1 MASIFNKL
9 FKTTG
14 IYTFS
19 NIINAAIPF
28 LLLPFLV
35 HYLSPDDYAVI
46 DLFQAVSQFTIAI
59 VGLNTVSALSR
70 FYFDCT
76 KADFSKYNGN
86 SFMLLLGTGVIVLII
101 FILFGANLET
111 VLKIPKSW
119 IWLTVVYA
127 IGQNII
133 QAQLSIWQV
142 KYQAFSYGLFRI
154 LRTLTDIILSVIF
167 ILFLKFNWE
176 GRVLGQIIAVS
187 AFAMIALVIVFKNHN
202 IILKFEFKKVKEL
215 LSFGS
220 PLIIHI
226 LGAVII
232 TYSDRFFIANY
243 IGLKTAGIYSTGY
256 QIGMIV
262 YLVQTSFN
270 QAWVPWLY
278 ERLKINDFLEKI
290 KIVKFIYLYFTAIIL
305 FSIIVALLAPYF
317 YKLFIPNSYLKG
329 IEVVIW
335 IAIGFAFNG
344 MYKMVGNFIF
354 FVKKTYL
361 MSIITICIAGINI
374 VLNYI
379 MVNKYGAIGVAQATA
394 ISFCLQ
400 FLITWVVSATVY
412 KMPWTLSIKES

>member
-1 MASIFNKL
+1 MAGIFNKL
-9 FKTTG
+9 YKTTG
-14 IYTFS
+14 IYTLS

-35 HYLSPDDYAVI
+35 HYLSPDDYAII
-46 DLFQAVSQFTIAI
+46 DLFQAVSQLMIAI
-59 VGLNTVSALSR
+59 VGLNTVSALAR
-70 FYFDCT
+70 FYFDCNKT
-76 KADFSKYNGN
+76 DFGKYNGT
-86 SFMLLLGTGVIVLII
+86 SFMLLLGTGIVITII
-101 FILFGANLET
+101 FSLFGANLET
-111 VLKIPKSW
+111 VFKIPKSW
-119 IWLTVVYA
+119 LWLTVIYA

-142 KYQAFSYGLFRI
+142 TYKAFSYGLFRI
-154 LRTLTDIILSVIF
+154 LRTLTDIVLSVIF

-187 AFAMIALVIVFKNHN
+187 VFAIIALAIIIKNHN
-202 IILKFEFKKVKEL
+202 IIFQFEFKKIKEL

-243 IGLKTAGIYSTGY
+243 IGLKSSGIYSAGY

-278 ERLKINDFLEKI
+278 ERLKINNFLEKI
-290 KIVKFIYLYFTAIIL
+290 KIVKFIYLYFIAIIL
-305 FSIIVALLAPYF
+305 FSAMVALCAPYI
-317 YKLFIPNSYLKG
+317 YKLFIPKSYFKG

-354 FVKKTYL
+354 YVKKTYL
-361 MSIITICIAGINI
+361 MSIITIFIAGINI

-379 MVNKYGAIGVAQATA
+379 MVNKYGAVGVAQSTA
-394 ISFCLQ
+394 ISFFLQ
-400 FLITWVVSATVY
+400 FLITWIVSATIY
-412 KMPWTLSIKES
+412 KMPWNLFSKTV